1 MNVHFALEICFVKTN
16 LDAKTET
23 ATSKSTDTG
32 AGFSLYGISEDGWTA
47 ELDRDYVFGESECII
62 NGGGN
67 SIYYAFTS
75 LVAFNSSILDRLSS
89 CTPEVGPAE
98 GGVSTTFSFSFG
110 VRDAEGSTS
119 GVEMQIWGVVI
130 SSVGPTDSVSGT
142 PAVATFCTVC
152 V

>member
-62 NGGGN
+62 NGGGTPFIMLLLALLH
-67 SIYYAFTS
+67 SIAPSWTG
-75 LVAFNSSILDRLSS
+75 
-89 CTPEVGPAE
+89 CPAALQRWDLQKGVFLQPFPSPLGSGMLKDLLQVWRCKS
-98 GGVSTTFSFSFG
+98 GGL
-110 VRDAEGSTS
+110 
-119 GVEMQIWGVVI
+119 
-130 SSVGPTDSVSGT
+130 
-142 PAVATFCTVC
+142 
-152 V
+152 